1 MSRARPNRQRQ
12 AEVRAAAR
20 ARRDASRAAAA
31 AAADV
36 DALERLVTG
45 ARDELAHLEA
55 QTARALARR
64 DAGVAGL
71 RSAGYSWGRLALLAG
86 TTRQALMK
94 RTQQARDGD

>member
-1 MSRARPNRQRQ
+1 MAKTRPNRQRQ

-20 ARRDASRAAAA
+20 ARRDGARAAAA

-36 DALERLVTG
+36 DALERLVRTS
-45 ARDELAHLEA
+45 RDELVHLEA

-64 DAGVAGL
+64 DAAVAGL
-71 RSAGYSWGRLALLAG
+71 RAAGYSWGRLAILAG

-94 RTQQARDGD
+94 RR